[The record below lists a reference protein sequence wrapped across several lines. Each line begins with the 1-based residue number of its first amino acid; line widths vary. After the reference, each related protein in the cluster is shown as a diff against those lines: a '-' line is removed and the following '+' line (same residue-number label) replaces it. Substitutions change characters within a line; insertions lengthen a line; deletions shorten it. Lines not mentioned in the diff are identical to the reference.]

1 MKKKT
6 LSLLLA
12 AALALGMV
20 GCGERAAASSASS
33 ASSAA
38 VSVVQSTVDLTDVT
52 ASFVFADG
60 GVTAVSGTDGYKL
73 EGTELT
79 INAPGSYLVSGE
91 CANGSIKVKKGTTDV
106 TLILNGLTL
115 TATDTAPITCAKS
128 TGVTIHVVEGTVN
141 TLTDSEKNNDDN
153 FPDNENAENAVI
165 KCKDGSQVVLEGTGT
180 LNLVAK
186 GKNGMKSGC
195 ELDGRA
201 ASLTIREL
209 TLDIDAPVND
219 AVNAEQLLNVESG
232 TLTIFAGDD
241 ALHSDL
247 VLNVGAEGTA
257 GPTIDITNCEEG
269 IEGAELNIFSGNISI
284 RANDDCLNAANSD
297 LGDYAFKMN
306 ISGGNITA
314 YSVAGDG
321 FDSNGDLTI
330 SGGTV
335 VVWTAS
341 TADNQPLDADG
352 TVSVTGGTVLAAGG
366 SGGMGS
372 TIVTEQGC
380 VIYGSSIGDK
390 MGGFGGGRGG
400 MMQPQGEQ
408 PADMPQ
414 MPDGAPN
421 DQMTP
426 PDGTALPEIPQN
438 EGEAPQQPTEQENFG
453 LFDKREQ
460 PDDQGG
466 FGGFGNFGGERLLN
480 EGEEFS
486 IVSADGTIVYSGTAM
501 CDMSYLFF
509 SSAEVQ
515 TGSEYTITAK
525 GAEVSSATA
534 TSGTVAG
541 GMTMPGAKL
550 TAVVQTVSSWFK
562 K

>member
-12 AALALGMV
+12 AALAFGTV
-20 GCGERAAASSASS
+20 GCGEHAAASSTSNAASAVVS
-33 ASSAA
+33 A
-38 VSVVQSTVDLTDVT
+38 VQSTVDLTAVT
-52 ASFVFADG
+52 ASFVFANG
-60 GVTAVSGTDGYKL
+60 GVAAVGSTDGYKL
-73 EGTELT
+73 DGTELT
-79 INAPGSYLVSGE
+79 ISAPGSYLVSGE

-115 TATDTAPITCAKS
+115 TAADTAPITCAKS

-186 GKNGMKSGC
+186 GKNGIKSGC

-219 AVNAEQLLNVESG
+219 AVNAEQRLDVESG

-284 RANDDCLNAANSD
+284 RSNDDCLNAANSD
-297 LGDYAFKMN
+297 LDDYAFKLN

-314 YSVAGDG
+314 YSVDGDG

-330 SGGTV
+330 SGGMV
-335 VVWTAS
+335 VVWTANS
-341 TADNQPLDADG
+341 ADNQPLDADG

-372 TIVTEQGC
+372 TIVTEQGS

-390 MGGFGGGRGG
+390 MGGFGGGMGRMG
-400 MMQPQGEQ
+400 QPQGEK
-408 PADMPQ
+408 PAEMPQ
-414 MPDGAPN
+414 MPAGEPN
-421 DQMTP
+421 EQMTP
-426 PDGTALPEIPQN
+426 PEMPEMP
-438 EGEAPQQPTEQENFG
+438 EGEMPQQPSEQENFG
-453 LFDKREQ
+453 LFGKREQ
-460 PDDQGG
+460 PGDQGG
-466 FGGFGNFGGERLLN
+466 KMGFGAFGGERLLS

-486 IVSADGTIVYSGTAM
+486 IVSADGTTVYSGTAM

-515 TGSEYTITAK
+515 TGSEYTLVAK
-525 GAEVSSATA
+525 GAEVSSTTA
-534 TSGTVAG
+534 ASGAVAG
-541 GMTMPGAKL
+541 GMAFPGGKL
-550 TAVVQTVSSWFK
+550 TAVAQTVTGWFK
-562 K
+562 KH